1 MHIPYYLSG
10 TPVYPTSLCGC
21 LTCQNL
27 GPFEGCTPVRKEGVF
42 NHAGPLS
49 KEGVKTGHFKALLF
63 RQHAKARKRSHPEG
77 PSSEE
82 WTQDQGS
89 WPARDKSM
97 GMSRPDIL
105 SAPTVSLLPNC
116 AHGRTNSQSVNRVSV
131 YTAYSETPAVKGEDA
146 CSPWTQIPAG
156 GYPKLCH
163 SRETLS
169 RGYPKLCHS
178 WTTRKPCPG
187 GYPKLRHTLEA
198 SFGDPTPAWD

>member
-1 MHIPYYLSG
+1 
-10 TPVYPTSLCGC
+10 
-21 LTCQNL
+21 
-27 GPFEGCTPVRKEGVF
+27 
-42 NHAGPLS
+42 
-49 KEGVKTGHFKALLF
+49 
-63 RQHAKARKRSHPEG
+63 
-77 PSSEE
+77 
-82 WTQDQGS
+82 
-89 WPARDKSM
+89 M

-169 RGYPKLCHS
+169 RGYPKLCHAWTTGKPCPVGYPKLCHS

-198 SFGDPTPAWD
+198 SSGEPTPAWD